1 MTSAIKDIY
10 YNVFGTD
17 PSSIEEIAA
26 GGSNRKYYRVCD
38 SLGKS
43 VIATVGNS
51 YEENNAFIELAKH
64 FYSHDINVPK
74 IIGYNESKSVYM
86 QEDLGDTSLF
96 SILGTDAAPNLI
108 AKTISALARLQT
120 IPGIDYSVCY
130 PEAKFDRKL
139 IMWDLNYF
147 KYCFLKIAV
156 ENFNESDLE
165 VDFNRLADKLLSTPE
180 SLWGFMY
187 RDCQS
192 RNVIIKDEEPWW
204 IDFQGGRYGPCIY
217 DIVSFLWQA
226 KADFSDS
233 FRDEMIDLY
242 IEEFSKQRNTDCSG
256 MRTLIPVFVLF
267 RTLQVLG
274 AYGFRGLMQHKA
286 HFIQSI
292 PLAISNLSKLLKQ
305 GIIDEYPCLKSA
317 INTII
322 ESNRFKKEESSALTV
337 EVFSFSYK
345 KGYPDDF
352 SGNGG
357 GFMFDCRAMHNPGRY
372 AEYKSLTGLDAP
384 VIDFLEERGEI
395 QVFLENAWSLTDPA
409 IERYLQRGFT
419 NIQIGFGCTGGQ
431 HRSVY
436 SAEKTAKHIAEKY
449 PNAIVKLVH
458 REQGIT
464 KLFNHTDSL

>member
-38 SLGKS
+38 SLEKS

-120 IPGIDYSVCY
+120 VPGIDYSVCY

-204 IDFQGGRYGPCIY
+204 IEAIM
-217 DIVSFLWQA
+217 
-226 KADFSDS
+226 
-233 FRDEMIDLY
+233 DEL
-242 IEEFSKQRNTDCSG
+242 KG
-256 MRTLIPVFVLF
+256 AGLIPIIAHPERYYCVQDDPELLYEWRMQGALAQMNKGSILGRFGREIERTAEILLRKHLF
-267 RTLQVLG
+267 TCIASDAHHAHIRTTDMRELQYYLQNH
-274 AYGFRGLMQHKA
+274 YSLIEQDRLLRQNPF
-286 HFIQSI
+286 SI
-292 PLAISNLSKLLKQ
+292 LQ
-305 GIIDEYPCLKSA
+305 GIA
-317 INTII
+317 IKN
-322 ESNRFKKEESSALTV
+322 K
-337 EVFSFSYK
+337 
-345 KGYPDDF
+345 
-352 SGNGG
+352 
-357 GFMFDCRAMHNPGRY
+357 
-372 AEYKSLTGLDAP
+372 
-384 VIDFLEERGEI
+384 
-395 QVFLENAWSLTDPA
+395 
-409 IERYLQRGFT
+409 
-419 NIQIGFGCTGGQ
+419 
-431 HRSVY
+431 
-436 SAEKTAKHIAEKY
+436 
-449 PNAIVKLVH
+449 
-458 REQGIT
+458 
-464 KLFNHTDSL
+464 